1 MNTLIQQYKAIKAK
15 YPDAILLFRVGDYYE
30 IFDEDAKTASNIL
43 GLELKKGNGGKAVN
57 HTVSFP
63 HSSLDT
69 HLGKLI
75 KAGHK
80 VAVCDQLEDPKKT
93 TKNVRRGVTDLYK

>member
-1 MNTLIQQYKAIKAK
+1 MQQYKAIKAK

-30 IFDEDAKTASNIL
+30 IFNEDAKTASEIL
-43 GLELKKGNGGKAVN
+43 GLQLKKGNRDGEVN
-57 HTVSFP
+57 HAVSFP
-63 HSSLDT
+63 HFSLDT
-69 HLGKLI
+69 HVRKLV

-93 TKNVRRGVTDLYK
+93 TKNVKAGSYRSV

>member
-30 IFDEDAKTASNIL
+30 VFDDDATTASKIL
-43 GLELKKGNGGKAVN
+43 GLELTKGNVGEEVN
-57 HTVSFP
+57 HATSFP
-63 HSSLDT
+63 HFSLDT
-69 HLGKLI
+69 HLMKLL

-93 TKNVRRGVTDLYK
+93 TKKVKRGVTDLYK

>member
-30 IFDEDAKTASNIL
+30 VFDEDAKTASKIL
-43 GLELKKGNGGKAVN
+43 GLELKKENGSEEVN
-57 HTVSFP
+57 HAISFP
-63 HSSLDT
+63 YFSLDT
-69 HLGKLI
+69 HLRKLV

-93 TKNVRRGVTDLYK
+93 TKNVKRAVTDLYK